1 MVFPRIVEYD
11 TLRQNIDVEITSL
24 GKCVIQFGNT
34 FVDEL
39 RMRVKL
45 RILAFQKAVADTGG
59 RGGLPDS
66 QPLFR
71 DYQQVVVAD
80 VKRSHAEVAAFV
92 ALDVGVPGIAAVKNN
107 HHNVLHFVA
116 DQADEFVQIALF
128 AFGQE
133 VDRVLHTH
141 KISKK
146 FPEIH
151 TRRG

>member
-1 MVFPRIVEYD
+1 
-11 TLRQNIDVEITSL
+11 
-24 GKCVIQFGNT
+24 
-34 FVDEL
+34 
-39 RMRVKL
+39 MRVEF
-45 RILAFQKAVADTGG
+45 RVLAFQETVADTGS
-59 RGGLPDS
+59 RGGLPNS

-71 DYQQVVVAD
+71 NDKQVVVTD

-92 ALDVGVPGIAAVKNN
+92 ALDIGISGVTTVKDN
-107 HHNVLHFVA
+107 HHDVFHLVA
-116 DQADEFVQIALF
+116 DQADEFAQVALF
-128 AFGQE
+128 ALGQE

>member
-1 MVFPRIVEYD
+1 
-11 TLRQNIDVEITSL
+11 
-24 GKCVIQFGNT
+24 
-34 FVDEL
+34 
-39 RMRVKL
+39 MRVKL
-45 RILAFQKAVADTGG
+45 RILAFQKAVADTSG

-80 VKRSHAEVAAFV
+80 VKRFHAEVAAFV
-92 ALDVGVPGIAAVKNN
+92 ALDIGISGVTTVKDN
-107 HHNVLHFVA
+107 HHDVFHLVA
-116 DQADEFVQIALF
+116 DQADEFAQVALF
-128 AFGQE
+128 ALGQE